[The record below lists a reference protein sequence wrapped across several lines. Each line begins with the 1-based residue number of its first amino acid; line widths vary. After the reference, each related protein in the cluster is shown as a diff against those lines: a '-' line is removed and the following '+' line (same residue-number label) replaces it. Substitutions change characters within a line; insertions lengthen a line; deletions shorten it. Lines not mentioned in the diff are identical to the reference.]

1 MTSVVTHLLAFVIG
15 AALGAYFIS
24 SRSGSGGQ
32 SQADKTL
39 LRLYRQYPDF
49 FNSLRTELSRDE
61 FRDVREFA
69 ILDSAQST
77 FVSED
82 VKLIYYED
90 EITDLRAIADT
101 LEEHGYIDEV
111 TRGKTP
117 LYRLRESFVTALGSL

>member
-1 MTSVVTHLLAFVIG
+1 MTSLVTHLLAFLVGLLIG
-15 AALGAYFIS
+15 RYVLGKS
-24 SRSGSGGQ
+24 SGTAGQPRS
-32 SQADKTL
+32 DKTL
-39 LRLYRQYPDF
+39 RRLYKQYPDF
-49 FNSLRTELSRDE
+49 FNSLRAELSRDE

-90 EITDLRAIADT
+90 ELADLKMIASA

-117 LYRLRESFVTALGSL
+117 LYRLRETFVTALGGL